1 MRKSFPALVIAA
13 AFAVLPLAQAAEH
26 EEAAGQC
33 RALDVAH
40 WKAGTEIG
48 NSASL
53 QRGARNFMGYCAG
66 CHSLKYARYSRIAKD
81 LGIPDEQFKKSLLP
95 AGASKNDYVIAPLDA
110 IDGNAWFGKA
120 PPDLSLIARSRGTD
134 YLYQF
139 LKSFYADP
147 ATASGVNNL
156 SLPGTA
162 MPHVLS
168 ALQGVPEAVRCTLTE
183 NAGGEGGAV
192 KGDSVVQKLEVPVA
206 GQLSAAEYDEFVRDT
221 VNFLDYVGEPAK
233 LHRTSI
239 GIWVILF
246 LLVFT
251 GFAYLLKQEYWKD
264 VK

>member
-1 MRKSFPALVIAA
+1 MRKLLPKLLVAA
-13 AFAVLPLAQAAEH
+13 AFAALPLAQAAEH
-26 EEAAGQC
+26 GEADGQC
-33 RALDVAH
+33 RALEVAH
-40 WKAGTEIG
+40 WKADTEIG

-66 CHSLKYARYSRIAKD
+66 CHSLKYIRYSRIAND
-81 LGIPDEQFKKSLLP
+81 LGIPEAQLEKSLLP
-95 AGASKNDYVIAPLDA
+95 AGATKNDYVTAPLDVA
-110 IDGNAWFGKA
+110 DGNAWFGKA

-134 YLYQF
+134 YLFQF

-147 ATASGVNNL
+147 AAPSGVNNL

-183 NAGGEGGAV
+183 SVGGEGGAA
-192 KGDSVVQKLEVPVA
+192 KGDVVVQKLDVPVA
-206 GQLSAAEYDEFVRDT
+206 GQLSAAEYDAFVRDT

-233 LHRTSI
+233 LQRTAI
-239 GIWVILF
+239 GVWVILF